1 MTRHR
6 LRAVLLLFLLLN
18 LTACVTWQD
27 IATPSQAQFIEIE
40 QPDRVRV
47 TMQDRTQMELE
58 RPVVDGDEL
67 VVGSLRL
74 RCFHTPGHCVD
85 HLVLY
90 EPQYYLLV
98 TGDLLFVGKVGG
110 TTTDTD
116 ARTEWTSLQRVFDTL
131 PNETTVWPGHDYG
144 ARPSSTIGLE
154 RHTNPF
160 LRCVDVDGFLQLRG
174 DWADYKRQMG
184 LK

>member
-47 TMQDRTQMELE
+47 TMQDGTQMELD

-67 VVGSLRL
+67 VAAGGSVSLADVRL
-74 RCFHTPGHCVD
+74 LEIGKIS
-85 HLVLY
+85 LVRSGLA
-90 EPQYYLLV
+90 
-98 TGDLLFVGKVGG
+98 GFGIFVGGIILIQFVECGVGG
-110 TTTDTD
+110 TW
-116 ARTEWTSLQRVFDTL
+116 ACCPS
-131 PNETTVWPGHDYG
+131 PN
-144 ARPSSTIGLE
+144 PSVAPS
-154 RHTNPF
+154 HT
-160 LRCVDVDGFLQLRG
+160 
-174 DWADYKRQMG
+174 
-184 LK
+184 

>member
-67 VVGSLRL
+67 VAAGGSVSLADVRL
-74 RCFHTPGHCVD
+74 LEIGKISSGRSIGAGFGLFTAIM
-85 HLVLY
+85 LVY
-90 EPQYYLLV
+90 
-98 TGDLLFVGKVGG
+98 
-110 TTTDTD
+110 
-116 ARTEWTSLQRVFDTL
+116 
-131 PNETTVWPGHDYG
+131 
-144 ARPSSTIGLE
+144 
-154 RHTNPF
+154 
-160 LRCVDVDGFLQLRG
+160 
-174 DWADYKRQMG
+174 WAACG
-184 LK
+184 VEC